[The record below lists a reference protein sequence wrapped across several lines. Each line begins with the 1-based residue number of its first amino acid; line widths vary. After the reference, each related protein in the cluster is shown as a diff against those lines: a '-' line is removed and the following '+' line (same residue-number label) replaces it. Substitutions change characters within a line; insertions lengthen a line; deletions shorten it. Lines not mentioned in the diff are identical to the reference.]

1 MPRPNR
7 PGPGR
12 GAARPKKPD
21 GPSGP
26 PGAPRLILGQNPVR
40 EAIAVHGS
48 QLGFVL
54 IEHDPN
60 PRLAALGRFAADHGV
75 RVESAPRGEL
85 DRIGGSGRHQGVL
98 AWAPELE
105 LIAPEALLDDPELL
119 ALALDGVVDP
129 QNFGAVIR
137 SAVGI
142 ARAPV
147 VFGENASAPLTPATF
162 RASAG
167 AVEHAR
173 LCRVRSLPAFLVD
186 ARARGATIV
195 GLVPDGDLA
204 LENVPMSG
212 PTVLVIGSEEAGLQ
226 RATRK
231 ACTHFARLT
240 SSGAVQSLNASVAAG
255 VALYLAAMARRS

>member
-1 MPRPNR
+1 MPRPDR
-7 PGPGR
+7 RGPSR
-12 GAARPKKPD
+12 TARPKKPE

-40 EAIAVHGS
+40 EAIAVHGAK
-48 QLGFVL
+48 LGFVL
-54 IEHDPN
+54 VEHDPN
-60 PRLAALGRFAADHGV
+60 PRLAALSRFATDHGV
-75 RVESAPRGEL
+75 RLESAPRGEL

-98 AWAPELE
+98 AWAPELA
-105 LIAPEALLDDPELL
+105 LTPAEALLDDPELL

-137 SAVGI
+137 SAVGL
-142 ARAPV
+142 ARAPI
-147 VFGENASAPLTPATF
+147 VFAENASAPLTPATF

-173 LCRVRSLPAFLVD
+173 LCRVRSLPAFLAD
-186 ARARGATIV
+186 AQARGATII
-195 GLVPDGDLA
+195 GLVPDGEFA
-204 LENVPMSG
+204 LENIPMSG

-231 ACTHFARLT
+231 TCTHLARLT

-255 VALYLAAMARRS
+255 IALYLAAISRKS